1 MIKIDEIIN
10 ALTSG
15 SSGLTDALLK
25 TKVLLYKIGKK
36 DLAFWV
42 DHELKGYSS
51 TDELPSYRIAP
62 CRVLINANNLVHHYK
77 GFELSLMHLPDDEY
91 DSIRQSLIKL
101 SISQIEQ
108 LISESHGGHY
118 FSETIPV
125 AFARHYAPEVD
136 SSYHITKIYK
146 QIALHNLTSI
156 INQVRARLLDFM
168 LELSSQLDTTEGDS
182 LSDKASKIDTQSL
195 FANAIFGSGAV
206 INIGNNNNTQ
216 INYVIEENNFKMLK
230 ERLAENGVS
239 EQDVDEL
246 EIALREDEKISKR
259 QEKSFGP
266 KVSTWFANMLTKA
279 ADNSWNIGV
288 NVAATFLTTALNQYL
303 GINS

>member
-1 MIKIDEIIN
+1 MIKIDEIISD
-10 ALTSG
+10 LTSG
-15 SSGLTDALLK
+15 GSGLTDALLK
-25 TKVLLYKIGKK
+25 TKVLLYTIGKK

-42 DHELKGYSS
+42 DHELKGYSV
-51 TDELPSYRIAP
+51 TDELPSYRIAA

-77 GFELSLMHLPDDEY
+77 GLELQLMHLPDDEY

-108 LISESHGGHY
+108 LLSESQGEHY
-118 FSETIPV
+118 FSELIPV
-125 AFARHYAPEVD
+125 AFARHYAPEID

-156 INQVRARLLDFM
+156 ISQVRARLLDFM
-168 LELSSQLDTTEGDS
+168 LELSSQLETTEGDS

-216 INYVIEENNFKMLK
+216 INYVIEKNNFKMLK
-230 ERLAENGVS
+230 ERLTENGVA
-239 EQDVDEL
+239 EQDVNEL
-246 EIALREDEKISKR
+246 ETALHADEKISKHH
-259 QEKSFGP
+259 EKSFGP
-266 KVSTWFANMLTKA
+266 QVSKWFAKMLTKA
-279 ADNSWNIGV
+279 ADNSWAIGV